1 MIVSWNDSA
10 IDPSRAPAGKA
21 LMKFVVLSVPY
32 VITAMRPVKFR
43 RALGMKRA
51 EPYADHLIDLITA
64 NYIPDLKAK
73 IMKRVVHSP
82 VDMSRKIISAVR
94 GSNLAKARFSP
105 TKAARMRPIPE
116 LGQYRTPVPN
126 MYLCSSGSHPGPG
139 VSMAPGRNAA
149 QVIFGDLGL
158 DFTRATLRIL
168 KGAPLD
174 FALKNYLQL
183 NLSLLY
189 WIFVAPFTG
198 QFFKIAPIF
207 RQMVF
212 IGVRAAPMVALT
224 AFSVGVTL
232 AMQAAHS
239 LESLGAE
246 MYIPD
251 LVMLTLLREMGPVL
265 IAVIVIGRSGS
276 AVAAELGTMKVSEE
290 IEALEVMAINPV
302 QFLVVPRFL
311 AMMVMLPALTIFGNY
326 IGILGGW
333 AVCRFALDFNT
344 AGYIL
349 RALESAEHLGFV
361 FGNDQERSLRL
372 DRHHDRVQRGANCRR
387 WRRRRRAG
395 HHDIGRASFARN
407 VSHERGA
414 HGHFLFCRMKAN
426 GKPMIEVDAPCSKI
440 WRSRRAQRHLI
451 QCPSRRYAR
460 YHGRQRLRQEHVTA
474 AYDWLHEADFGN
486 GETVWR
492 RNHRDEGARDPAH
505 PVAIRNVVPIRCVAR
520 LADSGRERSAAT
532 FAAHRQIR

>member
-1 MIVSWNDSA
+1 MTWGWILN
-10 IDPSRAPAGKA
+10 
-21 LMKFVVLSVPY
+21 
-32 VITAMRPVKFR
+32 
-43 RALGMKRA
+43 
-51 EPYADHLIDLITA
+51 
-64 NYIPDLKAK
+64 
-73 IMKRVVHSP
+73 
-82 VDMSRKIISAVR
+82 
-94 GSNLAKARFSP
+94 ARS
-105 TKAARMRPIPE
+105 
-116 LGQYRTPVPN
+116 Q
-126 MYLCSSGSHPGPG
+126 
-139 VSMAPGRNAA
+139 
-149 QVIFGDLGL
+149 IF
-158 DFTRATLRIL
+158 
-168 KGAPLD
+168 KGAPSR

-183 NLSLLY
+183 NFSLLY

-276 AVAAELGTMKVSEE
+276 AVAAEIGTMKVSEE

-349 RALESAEHLGFV
+349 RALESAEPWDLYSGMIKSVV
-361 FGNDQERSLRL
+361 FAWIIITIV
-372 DRHHDRVQRGANCRR
+372 VQRGANCRR

-395 HHDIGRASFARN
+395 YHDSSRAIFARD

-414 HGHFLFCRMKAN
+414 HGHFLFCA
-426 GKPMIEVDAPCSKI
+426 
-440 WRSRRAQRHLI
+440 
-451 QCPSRRYAR
+451 
-460 YHGRQRLRQEHVTA
+460 
-474 AYDWLHEADFGN
+474 
-486 GETVWR
+486 
-492 RNHRDEGARDPAH
+492 
-505 PVAIRNVVPIRCVAR
+505 
-520 LADSGRERSAAT
+520 
-532 FAAHRQIR
+532 